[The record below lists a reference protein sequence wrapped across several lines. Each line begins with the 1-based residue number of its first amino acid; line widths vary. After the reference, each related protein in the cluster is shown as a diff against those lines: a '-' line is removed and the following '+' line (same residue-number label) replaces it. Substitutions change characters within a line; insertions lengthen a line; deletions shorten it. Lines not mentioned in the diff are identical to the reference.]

1 MAKYLSNI
9 DLNKNQL
16 QNATL
21 HPVATTPTSPA
32 EGQVYFDT
40 TVGDKKMYYWNG
52 TSWVF
57 MGSQGDITEVQSSTT
72 SQLTVT
78 NGTGPIPSLAIVT
91 GAVANG
97 GTALATGDQIYDF
110 VVGQGYVESVGVN
123 NSTFI
128 NLVDSGTA
136 TDPDLTASLSATG
149 TPSATVFLRGDNTW
163 ATPDYYTNSDVDAH
177 LNTGTATSGQ
187 VLSWTGTDYDWIDA
201 QSGDITSVT
210 AGTYLNGGGSS
221 GDVTLNHDT
230 TSRTDTT
237 SNASPAHGGTFTA
250 VDSVTTNA
258 TGHVTAINVKT
269 VTLPADDDTTYD
281 LSGFGTTNGTAGIQ
295 LVGSDAT
302 TDQVDINGSGTT
314 TVTHSGNVITI
325 TSNDQY
331 DGTVTSVGTG
341 NSAFISGSGGPITG
355 SGSLTYSLSASGT
368 PSGSTYLRGDNT
380 WATLPADN
388 DNYVDSISFS
398 TVTGVLTLGRTG
410 ALSDLTQSLDGR
422 YLTGNETITLSG
434 DVSGSGT
441 TSITTTIGAGKV
453 DYGMLNQ
460 AWIVTEAE
468 GIASNDNDTTIP
480 TSAAV
485 KDYVDSSI
493 VGGLVYQGGYNA
505 ATNTPD
511 LDSSPSASIKQG
523 WTYTVTADGSFFTEQ
538 VRVGDVLI
546 AETDAPTTLADWT
559 TVQNNIDLASTT
571 TVGIAS
577 FSSDNFAVSAAG
589 QVTIK
594 DNGVILGT
602 ETTGNYVATIGEGAG
617 IDVTGS
623 GSESAAVTVT
633 LDLNELT
640 VGAGSTLSHLAGND
654 SGGSTRKFTI
664 SDIADQVLGTNSYA
678 ATIADTATVT
688 HSLSSND
695 VMVQLYDTVTLETV
709 YADVERSSV
718 NAVDITFAATP
729 TNSIRVLIQKIG

>member
-1 MAKYLSNI
+1 MAIPFLNHLDLRSVSELRNALLHLTTEASASNVEGKIIYDTQSNTVKYY
-9 DLNKNQL
+9 D
-16 QNATL
+16 
-21 HPVATTPTSPA
+21 
-32 EGQVYFDT
+32 
-40 TVGDKKMYYWNG
+40 G
-52 TSWVF
+52 TEWINLD
-57 MGSQGDITEVQSSTT
+57 GSGDITAVTAGNG
-72 SQLTVT
+72 LTGGGDSGPVT
-78 NGTGPIPSLAIVT
+78 LNVGDGAGITVAADSVSANVDDVTIEIVSDNIT
-91 GAVANG
+91 AKTAAVANG

-110 VVGQGYVESVGVN
+110 VVSQGYVESVGVN

-136 TDPDLTASLSATG
+136 TNPDLTASLSATG
-149 TPSATVFLRGDNTW
+149 TPSSSTYLRGDNTW
-163 ATPDYYTNSDVDAH
+163 AT
-177 LNTGTATSGQ
+177 
-187 VLSWTGTDYDWIDA
+187 
-201 QSGDITSVT
+201 
-210 AGTYLNGGGSS
+210 
-221 GDVTLNHDT
+221 
-230 TSRTDTT
+230 
-237 SNASPAHGGTFTA
+237 
-250 VDSVTTNA
+250 
-258 TGHVTAINVKT
+258 IN
-269 VTLPADDDTTYD
+269 DDDTTYD

-341 NSAFISGSGGPITG
+341 NSTFISGSGGPITT
-355 SGSLTYSLSASGT
+355 SGNLTYSLSATGT

-380 WATLPADN
+380 WAALPADN

-398 TVTGVLTLGRTG
+398 TSTGVLTLGRTG
-410 ALSDLTQSLDGR
+410 ALLDLTQSLDGR
-422 YLTGNETITLSG
+422 YLTGNQTITLSG
-434 DVSGSGT
+434 EVTGSGT
-441 TSITTTIGAGKV
+441 TSISTTVANNVLDINNFTA
-453 DYGMLNQ
+453 
-460 AWIVTEAE
+460 ATIVTEAE
-468 GIASNDNDTTIP
+468 GIASNDNDTTLP

-594 DNGVILGT
+594 NNGVILGT

-633 LDLNELT
+633 LDLNELAT
-640 VGAGSTLSHLAGND
+640 ATTPTHLSGND
-654 SGGSTRKFTI
+654 GSGNTRKFTI
-664 SDIADQVLGTNSYA
+664 ANVATVISGANSWAGTIGGSTSITVTSGTHGLGNDSSAFMIQLVEVSTGE
-678 ATIADTATVT
+678 TVFADTTRGASGDVTFDFAT
-688 HSLSSND
+688 
-695 VMVQLYDTVTLETV
+695 
-709 YADVERSSV
+709 APAA
-718 NAVDITFAATP
+718 NA
-729 TNSIRVLIQKIG
+729 IRVLITKIG